1 MANEMRDAI
10 KGNPIEDIR
19 AVAIAGDAA
28 LAAAILGNTEP
39 ADTVTVADTA
49 NRFTGTNVEACLAE
63 IAGAGRTSETVKGN
77 NTLIVDHIADTTAAH
92 AASAIS
98 ITASTGAGAV
108 YTAIEVDGALL
119 EIAGAGRTTET
130 VKGNNTLIL
139 ANTAAIDALQR
150 TGSTVEVAGVVTDAG
165 RDVTLTV
172 KDGDG
177 TAVAR
182 YSMIG
187 VKVTKGDGNGVDTG
201 DPAVIDTDLVTSTGL
216 IVKASSGEQ
225 LVPSNGAAISN
236 AGNANLIAF
245 TKADGTLVVTPTA
258 KTNNLFVFVHFIM
271 PDGTVEKSAEIKL
284 KEV

>member
-1 MANEMRDAI
+1 MSIDKNQLGNKRIALNTLAEAI
-10 KGNPIEDIR
+10 DTNIE
-19 AVAIAGDAA
+19 
-28 LAAAILGNTEP
+28 AAA
-39 ADTVTVADTA
+39 TVTVADTA
-49 NRFTGTNVEACLAE
+49 NRYTGTNVETCLAE
-63 IAGAGRTSETVKGN
+63 IAGAGRIN
-77 NTLIVDHIADTTAAH
+77 
-92 AASAIS
+92 
-98 ITASTGAGAV
+98 
-108 YTAIEVDGALL
+108 
-119 EIAGAGRTTET
+119 ET

-150 TGSTVEVAGVVTDAG
+150 TGSTVTVAGVVTDAG

-187 VKVTKGDGNGVDTG
+187 VKVTKGNGSGVDTG

-216 IVKASSGEQ
+216 VVKSNFGEQ

-236 AGNANLIAF
+236 TGNANLVAF

-258 KTNNLFVFVHFIM
+258 KTNNLFIFVHFIM

>member
-10 KGNPIEDIR
+10 KGNDHSDIR
-19 AVAIAGDAA
+19 KIAEAGDAA
-28 LAAAILGNTEP
+28 LAAAILANTEP
-39 ADTVTVADTA
+39 ADTITVADPA
-49 NRFTGTNVEACLAE
+49 NRYTGTNVETCLAE
-63 IAGAGRTSETVKGN
+63 IAGAS
-77 NTLIVDHIADTTAAH
+77 
-92 AASAIS
+92 
-98 ITASTGAGAV
+98 
-108 YTAIEVDGALL
+108 
-119 EIAGAGRTTET
+119 RTTET

-139 ANTAAIDALQR
+139 ANTAAIDALER
-150 TGSTVEVAGVVTDAG
+150 SGSTVTVAGVAADAD
-165 RDVTLTV
+165 RDVTLTI
-172 KDGDG
+172 KNGAASPA
-177 TAVAR
+177 AVAA
-182 YSMIG
+182 YAMIG

-216 IVKASSGEQ
+216 VVSSGEQ

-245 TKADGTLVVTPTA
+245 TNADGTLVVTPTA

>member
-10 KGNPIEDIR
+10 KGNDHSDIR
-19 AVAIAGDAA
+19 KIAEAGDAA
-28 LAAAILGNTEP
+28 LAAAILANTEP
-39 ADTVTVADTA
+39 ADTVTVADPA
-49 NRFTGTNVEACLAE
+49 NRYTGTNVETCLAE
-63 IAGAGRTSETVKGN
+63 IAGAS
-77 NTLIVDHIADTTAAH
+77 
-92 AASAIS
+92 
-98 ITASTGAGAV
+98 
-108 YTAIEVDGALL
+108 
-119 EIAGAGRTTET
+119 RTTET

-139 ANTAAIDALQR
+139 ANTAAIDALER
-150 TGSTVEVAGVVTDAG
+150 SGSTVTVAGVAADAD
-165 RDVTLTV
+165 RDVTLTI
-172 KDGDG
+172 KNGAASPA
-177 TAVAR
+177 AVAA
-182 YSMIG
+182 YAMIG

-216 IVKASSGEQ
+216 VVSSGEQ

-245 TKADGTLVVTPTA
+245 TNADGTLVVTPTA

>member
-49 NRFTGTNVEACLAE
+49 NRFTGTNVEACLA
-63 IAGAGRTSETVKGN
+63 
-77 NTLIVDHIADTTAAH
+77 
-92 AASAIS
+92 
-98 ITASTGAGAV
+98 
-108 YTAIEVDGALL
+108 